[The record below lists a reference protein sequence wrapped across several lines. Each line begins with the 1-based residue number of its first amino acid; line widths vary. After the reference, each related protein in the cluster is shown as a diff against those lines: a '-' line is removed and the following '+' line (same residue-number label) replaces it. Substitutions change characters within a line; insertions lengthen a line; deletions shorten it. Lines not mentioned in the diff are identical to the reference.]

1 MQPGKMS
8 LSCQDCSEG
17 RVSDALV
24 CVPSAQCPQHS
35 ARISSCLHNVISVS
49 CPDAFSLL
57 FQLYMLFLYLY
68 AVFMGRLLIL
78 FGLNL
83 SHQTFSL
90 LVPLKNHSHQMKC
103 VETWPSPS

>member
-57 FQLYMLFLYLY
+57 FQLLTCCSYTFMLFSW
-68 AVFMGRLLIL
+68 G
-78 FGLNL
+78 G
-83 SHQTFSL
+83 
-90 LVPLKNHSHQMKC
+90 C
-103 VETWPSPS
+103 